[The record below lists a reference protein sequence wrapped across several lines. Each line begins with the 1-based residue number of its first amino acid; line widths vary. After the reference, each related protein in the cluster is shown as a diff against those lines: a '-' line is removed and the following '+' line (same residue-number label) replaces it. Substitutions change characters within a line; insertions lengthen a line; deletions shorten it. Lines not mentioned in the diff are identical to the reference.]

1 MVLIGY
7 LSIVYVNLIELID
20 PEYHSKLNDN
30 LYNFKQQINNIYPE
44 NENDENINEF
54 SNLFLESYKQ
64 YDESSIQ
71 DDTYF
76 NKIYFFTKKKD
87 ELFNKINK
95 TKDTKQTNELSKEDL
110 KNIHS
115 HIKKAK
121 GRKLK
126 NSKEQGFHNKFTFDN
141 IIRKIKAISMQSFF
155 NFFNNKI
162 KEVYKDS
169 EVKSLWGLKKLNQ
182 SQIKN
187 SNIEYNR
194 LFFEKSL
201 KDIFSDDITTKWKTE
216 GRDHNKKLIEKLLN
230 EENKGKKIIF
240 EKILNYKFIDIVKY
254 LRGERE
260 GLDEL
265 KGLDFDEYMWNKIK
279 KDENY
284 LIIFKNNMKNI
295 EKLIQNKKP
304 RIKKKYKNK
313 LA

>member
-1 MVLIGY
+1 MRQEQNN
-7 LSIVYVNLIELID
+7 NLIDLID
-20 PEYHSKLNDN
+20 LEYHSQLNDN

-126 NSKEQGFHNKFTFDN
+126 NSKDQGFHNKFTFDN

-182 SQIKN
+182 SQIAN

-216 GRDHNKKLIEKLLN
+216 EKDHNKKLIEKLLN
-230 EENKGKKIIF
+230 EENKEKKIIF
-240 EKILNYKFIDIVKY
+240 EKILNYKFIDVVKY

-265 KGLDFDEYMWNKIK
+265 KGLDFDEYMWKKIK
-279 KDENY
+279 WDENY
-284 LIIFKNNMKNI
+284 LKDFKYNMENI

-304 RIKKKYKNK
+304 RNRQKKNK
-313 LA
+313 SF

>member
-1 MVLIGY
+1 MINEQNNNSFIQGY
-7 LSIVYVNLIELID
+7 YSGM
-20 PEYHSKLNDN
+20 NDN
-30 LYNFKQQINNIYPE
+30 TYNFCQQANINPE
-44 NENDENINEF
+44 NDDENINEF

-141 IIRKIKAISMQSFF
+141 IIRKIKAISMKSFF

-284 LIIFKNNMKNI
+284 LIIFKNNMENI

>member
-1 MVLIGY
+1 MKQEQNN
-7 LSIVYVNLIELID
+7 NLIDLID
-20 PEYHSKLNDN
+20 LEYHSKLNDN

-126 NSKEQGFHNKFTFDN
+126 NSKDQGFHNKFTFDN

-265 KGLDFDEYMWNKIK
+265 KCLDFDEYMWNKIK

-284 LIIFKNNMKNI
+284 LIIFKNNMENI

>member
-1 MVLIGY
+1 M
-7 LSIVYVNLIELID
+7 
-20 PEYHSKLNDN
+20 
-30 LYNFKQQINNIYPE
+30 
-44 NENDENINEF
+44 
-54 SNLFLESYKQ
+54 FLESYKQ

-71 DDTYF
+71 GDTYF
-76 NKIYFFTKKKD
+76 NKIYFITKKND
-87 ELFNKINK
+87 EFFNKINK

-141 IIRKIKAISMQSFF
+141 IIRKIKAISMKSFF

-260 GLDEL
+260 GFDQL
-265 KGLDFDEYMWNKIK
+265 KGLDFDKYMWNKIK

-284 LIIFKNNMKNI
+284 LIIFKNNMENI

>member
-1 MVLIGY
+1 MKQEQNN
-7 LSIVYVNLIELID
+7 NLIDLID
-20 PEYHSKLNDN
+20 LEYHSKLNDN

-141 IIRKIKAISMQSFF
+141 IIRKIKAISMKSFF

-182 SQIKN
+182 SQ
-187 SNIEYNR
+187 
-194 LFFEKSL
+194 
-201 KDIFSDDITTKWKTE
+201 
-216 GRDHNKKLIEKLLN
+216 
-230 EENKGKKIIF
+230 
-240 EKILNYKFIDIVKY
+240 
-254 LRGERE
+254 
-260 GLDEL
+260 
-265 KGLDFDEYMWNKIK
+265 
-279 KDENY
+279 
-284 LIIFKNNMKNI
+284 
-295 EKLIQNKKP
+295 
-304 RIKKKYKNK
+304 RIKKIKSITN
-313 LA
+313 

>member
-1 MVLIGY
+1 MINEQNNNSFIQGY
-7 LSIVYVNLIELID
+7 YSGM
-20 PEYHSKLNDN
+20 NDN
-30 LYNFKQQINNIYPE
+30 TYNFCQQANINPE
-44 NENDENINEF
+44 NDDENINEF

-71 DDTYF
+71 GDTYF
-76 NKIYFFTKKKD
+76 NKIYFITKKND
-87 ELFNKINK
+87 EFFNKINK
-95 TKDTKQTNELSKEDL
+95 IKDTKQTNELSKEDL

-141 IIRKIKAISMQSFF
+141 IIRKIKAISMKSFF

-201 KDIFSDDITTKWKTE
+201 KDIFSDNITTKWKTE
-216 GRDHNKKLIEKLLN
+216 ERDHNKKLIEKLLN
-230 EENKGKKIIF
+230 EENKEKKIIF

-260 GLDEL
+260 GLDQL

-284 LIIFKNNMKNI
+284 LIIFKNNMENI

-304 RIKKKYKNK
+304 RNRQKKNK
-313 LA
+313 SF

>member
-1 MVLIGY
+1 MINEQNNN
-7 LSIVYVNLIELID
+7 SFFK
-20 PEYHSKLNDN
+20 EYYSCMNG
-30 LYNFKQQINNIYPE
+30 QQANINPE
-44 NENDENINEF
+44 NDDENINEF

-71 DDTYF
+71 GDTYI
-76 NKIYFFTKKKD
+76 NKIYFFTKKND
-87 ELFNKINK
+87 EFFNKINK
-95 TKDTKQTNELSKEDL
+95 IKDTKQTNELSKEDL

-141 IIRKIKAISMQSFF
+141 IIRKIKAISMKSFF

-284 LIIFKNNMKNI
+284 LIIFKNNMENI

>member
-1 MVLIGY
+1 MINEQNNNSFIQGY
-7 LSIVYVNLIELID
+7 YSGM
-20 PEYHSKLNDN
+20 NDN
-30 LYNFKQQINNIYPE
+30 TYNFCQQTNINPE
-44 NENDENINEF
+44 NDDENINEF

-71 DDTYF
+71 GDTYI
-76 NKIYFFTKKKD
+76 NKIYFFTKKND
-87 ELFNKINK
+87 EFFNKINK
-95 TKDTKQTNELSKEDL
+95 IKDTKQTNELSKEDL

-141 IIRKIKAISMQSFF
+141 IIRKIKAISMKSFF

-260 GLDEL
+260 GLDQL
-265 KGLDFDEYMWNKIK
+265 KGLDFDKYMWNKIK

-284 LIIFKNNMKNI
+284 LIIFKNNMENI

>member
-1 MVLIGY
+1 MINEQNNN
-7 LSIVYVNLIELID
+7 SFFK
-20 PEYHSKLNDN
+20 EYYSCMNG
-30 LYNFKQQINNIYPE
+30 QQANINPE
-44 NENDENINEF
+44 NDDENINEF

-71 DDTYF
+71 GDTYI
-76 NKIYFFTKKKD
+76 NKIYFFTKKND
-87 ELFNKINK
+87 EFFNKINK
-95 TKDTKQTNELSKEDL
+95 IKDTKQTNELSKEDL

-141 IIRKIKAISMQSFF
+141 IIRKIKAISMKSFF

-260 GLDEL
+260 GLDQL
-265 KGLDFDEYMWNKIK
+265 KGLDFDKYMWNKIK

-284 LIIFKNNMKNI
+284 LIIFKNNMENI

>member
-1 MVLIGY
+1 MRQEQNN
-7 LSIVYVNLIELID
+7 NLIDLID
-20 PEYHSKLNDN
+20 LEYHSKLNDN

-141 IIRKIKAISMQSFF
+141 IIRKIKAISMKSFF

-260 GLDEL
+260 GLDQL
-265 KGLDFDEYMWNKIK
+265 KGLDFDKYMWNKIK

-284 LIIFKNNMKNI
+284 LIIFKNNMENI

>member
-1 MVLIGY
+1 MRQEQNN
-7 LSIVYVNLIELID
+7 NLIDLID
-20 PEYHSKLNDN
+20 LEYHSKLNDN

-126 NSKEQGFHNKFTFDN
+126 NSKDQGFHNKFTFDN

-230 EENKGKKIIF
+230 EENKEKKIIF

-260 GLDEL
+260 GLDQL
-265 KGLDFDEYMWNKIK
+265 KGLDFDKYMWNKIK

-284 LIIFKNNMKNI
+284 LIIFKNNMENI

>member
-1 MVLIGY
+1 MINEQNINSFFQGY
-7 LSIVYVNLIELID
+7 YSGM
-20 PEYHSKLNDN
+20 NDN
-30 LYNFKQQINNIYPE
+30 TYNFCQQANINPE
-44 NENDENINEF
+44 NDDENINEF

-71 DDTYF
+71 GDTYI
-76 NKIYFFTKKKD
+76 NKIYFFTKKND
-87 ELFNKINK
+87 EFFNKINK
-95 TKDTKQTNELSKEDL
+95 IKDTKQTNELSKEDL

-141 IIRKIKAISMQSFF
+141 IIRKIKAISMKSFF

-260 GLDEL
+260 GLDQL
-265 KGLDFDEYMWNKIK
+265 KGLDFDKYMWNKIK

-284 LIIFKNNMKNI
+284 LIIFKNNMENI

>member
-1 MVLIGY
+1 MINEQNNN
-7 LSIVYVNLIELID
+7 SFFK
-20 PEYHSKLNDN
+20 EYYSGMNDN
-30 LYNFKQQINNIYPE
+30 TYNFCQQANINPE
-44 NENDENINEF
+44 NDDENINEF

-71 DDTYF
+71 GDTYI
-76 NKIYFFTKKKD
+76 NKIYFFTKKND
-87 ELFNKINK
+87 EFFNKINK
-95 TKDTKQTNELSKEDL
+95 IKDTKQTNELSKEDL

-201 KDIFSDDITTKWKTE
+201 KDIFSDDITTKWTTE

-230 EENKGKKIIF
+230 EENKEKKIIF

-265 KGLDFDEYMWNKIK
+265 KCLDFDEYMWNKIK

-284 LIIFKNNMKNI
+284 LIIFKNNMENI

-304 RIKKKYKNK
+304 RNRQKKNK
-313 LA
+313 SF

>member
-1 MVLIGY
+1 MINEQNIN
-7 LSIVYVNLIELID
+7 SFFK
-20 PEYHSKLNDN
+20 EYYSCMNG
-30 LYNFKQQINNIYPE
+30 QQANINPE
-44 NENDENINEF
+44 NDDENINEF

-71 DDTYF
+71 GDTYI
-76 NKIYFFTKKKD
+76 NKIYFFTKKND
-87 ELFNKINK
+87 EFFNKINK
-95 TKDTKQTNELSKEDL
+95 IKDTKQTNELSKEDL

-141 IIRKIKAISMQSFF
+141 IIRKIKAISMKSFF

-284 LIIFKNNMKNI
+284 LIIFKNNMENI

>member
-1 MVLIGY
+1 MINEQNIN
-7 LSIVYVNLIELID
+7 SFFK
-20 PEYHSKLNDN
+20 EYYSCINDN
-30 LYNFKQQINNIYPE
+30 TYNFCQQANINPE
-44 NENDENINEF
+44 NDDENINEF

-71 DDTYF
+71 GDTYI
-76 NKIYFFTKKKD
+76 NKIYFFTKKND
-87 ELFNKINK
+87 EFFNKINK
-95 TKDTKQTNELSKEDL
+95 IKDTKQTNELSKEDL
-110 KNIHS
+110 KNIYLF
-115 HIKKAK
+115 IKKAK

-141 IIRKIKAISMQSFF
+141 IIRKIKAISMKSFF

-254 LRGERE
+254 LRGEIE
-260 GLDEL
+260 GLDQL
-265 KGLDFDEYMWNKIK
+265 KGLDFDKYMWNKIK

-284 LIIFKNNMKNI
+284 LIIFKNNMENI

-304 RIKKKYKNK
+304 RNRQKKINHFK
-313 LA
+313 LV

>member
-1 MVLIGY
+1 MKQEQNN
-7 LSIVYVNLIELID
+7 NLIDLID
-20 PEYHSKLNDN
+20 LEYHSKLNDN

-76 NKIYFFTKKKD
+76 NKIYFLTKKKD
-87 ELFNKINK
+87 EFFNKINK
-95 TKDTKQTNELSKEDL
+95 IKDTKQTNELSKEDL

-230 EENKGKKIIF
+230 EENKEKKMIF

-265 KGLDFDEYMWNKIK
+265 KGLDFDEYMWKKIK
-279 KDENY
+279 RDENY
-284 LIIFKNNMKNI
+284 LKNFKYNMENI
-295 EKLIQNKKP
+295 EKLIQNKKQGN
-304 RIKKKYKNK
+304 RKKKINYFNLRK
-313 LA
+313 LY

>member
-1 MVLIGY
+1 M
-7 LSIVYVNLIELID
+7 
-20 PEYHSKLNDN
+20 NDN
-30 LYNFKQQINNIYPE
+30 TYNFCQQINIYPE
-44 NENDENINEF
+44 NDDENINEF
-54 SNLFLESYKQ
+54 SNSFLESYKQ

-71 DDTYF
+71 GDTYF

-95 TKDTKQTNELSKEDL
+95 IKDTKQTNELSKEDL
-110 KNIHS
+110 KNIYLF
-115 HIKKAK
+115 IKKAK

-216 GRDHNKKLIEKLLN
+216 GRDHNKKLIKKLLN

-260 GLDEL
+260 GLDQL
-265 KGLDFDEYMWNKIK
+265 KGLDFDEYMWKKIK
-279 KDENY
+279 RDENY
-284 LIIFKNNMKNI
+284 LKDFKYNMENI

-304 RIKKKYKNK
+304 RNRQKKNK
-313 LA
+313 SF

>member
-1 MVLIGY
+1 MINEQNNNSFFQGY
-7 LSIVYVNLIELID
+7 FSGM
-20 PEYHSKLNDN
+20 NDN
-30 LYNFKQQINNIYPE
+30 TYNFCQQTNINPE
-44 NENDENINEF
+44 NDDENINEF

-71 DDTYF
+71 GDTYI
-76 NKIYFFTKKKD
+76 NKIYFFTKKND
-87 ELFNKINK
+87 EFFNKINK
-95 TKDTKQTNELSKEDL
+95 IKDTKQTNELSKEDL

-284 LIIFKNNMKNI
+284 LIIFKNNMENI

>member
-1 MVLIGY
+1 MINEQNIN
-7 LSIVYVNLIELID
+7 SFFQ
-20 PEYHSKLNDN
+20 EYYSCMNDN
-30 LYNFKQQINNIYPE
+30 TYNFCQQANINPE
-44 NENDENINEF
+44 NDDENINEF

-71 DDTYF
+71 GDTYI
-76 NKIYFFTKKKD
+76 NKIYFLTKKKD
-87 ELFNKINK
+87 EFFNKINK
-95 TKDTKQTNELSKEDL
+95 IKDTKQTNELSKEDL
-110 KNIHS
+110 KNIYLF
-115 HIKKAK
+115 IKKAK

-260 GLDEL
+260 GLDQL
-265 KGLDFDEYMWNKIK
+265 KGLDFDKYMWNKIK

-284 LIIFKNNMKNI
+284 LIIFKNNMENI

>member
-1 MVLIGY
+1 MKQEQNN
-7 LSIVYVNLIELID
+7 NLIDLID
-20 PEYHSKLNDN
+20 LEYHSKLNDN

-71 DDTYF
+71 GDTYF
-76 NKIYFFTKKKD
+76 NKIYFLTKKKD
-87 ELFNKINK
+87 EFFNKINK
-95 TKDTKQTNELSKEDL
+95 IKDTKQTNELSKEDL
-110 KNIHS
+110 KNIYLF
-115 HIKKAK
+115 IKKAK

-260 GLDEL
+260 GLDQL
-265 KGLDFDEYMWNKIK
+265 KGLDFDKYMWNKIK

-284 LIIFKNNMKNI
+284 LIIFKNNMENI

>member
-1 MVLIGY
+1 MKQEQNN
-7 LSIVYVNLIELID
+7 NLIDL
-20 PEYHSKLNDN
+20 EYHSKLNDN

-141 IIRKIKAISMQSFF
+141 IIRKIKAISMKSFF

-260 GLDEL
+260 GLDQL
-265 KGLDFDEYMWNKIK
+265 KGLDFDKYMWNKIK

-284 LIIFKNNMKNI
+284 LIIFKNNMENI

>member
-1 MVLIGY
+1 MKQEQNN
-7 LSIVYVNLIELID
+7 NLIDLID
-20 PEYHSKLNDN
+20 LEYHSKLNDN

-260 GLDEL
+260 GLDQL

-284 LIIFKNNMKNI
+284 LIIFKNNMENI

>member
-1 MVLIGY
+1 MKQEENN
-7 LSIVYVNLIELID
+7 NLIDLID
-20 PEYHSKLNDN
+20 LEYHSKLNDN

-71 DDTYF
+71 GDTYI
-76 NKIYFFTKKKD
+76 NKIYFFTKKND
-87 ELFNKINK
+87 EFFNKINK
-95 TKDTKQTNELSKEDL
+95 IKDTKQTNELSKEDL

-126 NSKEQGFHNKFTFDN
+126 NSKDQGFHNKFSFDN

-162 KEVYKDS
+162 KEIYKDS

-182 SQIKN
+182 SQIAN

-201 KDIFSDDITTKWKTE
+201 KDIFSDNITTKWKTE
-216 GRDHNKKLIEKLLN
+216 ERDHNKKLIEKLSN
-230 EENKGKKIIF
+230 EENKEKKIIF

-265 KGLDFDEYMWNKIK
+265 KGLDFDEYMWKKIK
-279 KDENY
+279 RDENY
-284 LIIFKNNMKNI
+284 LKDFKYNMENI

-304 RIKKKYKNK
+304 RNRQKKINHFK
-313 LA
+313 LV

>member
-1 MVLIGY
+1 MINEQNNNSFFQGY
-7 LSIVYVNLIELID
+7 FSGM
-20 PEYHSKLNDN
+20 NDN
-30 LYNFKQQINNIYPE
+30 TYNFCQQANINPE
-44 NENDENINEF
+44 NDDENINEF

-71 DDTYF
+71 GDTYI
-76 NKIYFFTKKKD
+76 NKIYFFTKKND
-87 ELFNKINK
+87 EFFNKINK
-95 TKDTKQTNELSKEDL
+95 IKDTKQTNELSKEDL

-141 IIRKIKAISMQSFF
+141 IIRKIKAISMKSFF

-260 GLDEL
+260 GLDQL
-265 KGLDFDEYMWNKIK
+265 KGLDFDKYMWNKIK

-284 LIIFKNNMKNI
+284 LIIFKNNMENI

>member
-1 MVLIGY
+1 MKQEQNN
-7 LSIVYVNLIELID
+7 NLIDLID
-20 PEYHSKLNDN
+20 LEYHSKLNDN

-126 NSKEQGFHNKFTFDN
+126 NSKDQGFHNKFTFDN

-260 GLDEL
+260 GLDQL
-265 KGLDFDEYMWNKIK
+265 KGLDFDKYMWNKIK

-284 LIIFKNNMKNI
+284 LIIFKNNMENI

>member
-1 MVLIGY
+1 MINEQNNNSFFQGY
-7 LSIVYVNLIELID
+7 FSGM
-20 PEYHSKLNDN
+20 NDN
-30 LYNFKQQINNIYPE
+30 TYNFCQQANINPE
-44 NENDENINEF
+44 NDDENINEF

-71 DDTYF
+71 GDTYI
-76 NKIYFFTKKKD
+76 NKIYFFTKKND
-87 ELFNKINK
+87 EFFNKINK
-95 TKDTKQTNELSKEDL
+95 IKDTKQTNELSKEDL

-141 IIRKIKAISMQSFF
+141 IIRKIKAISMKSFF

-260 GLDEL
+260 GLDQL
-265 KGLDFDEYMWNKIK
+265 KGLDFDKYMWNKIK

>member
-1 MVLIGY
+1 M
-7 LSIVYVNLIELID
+7 
-20 PEYHSKLNDN
+20 NDN
-30 LYNFKQQINNIYPE
+30 TYNFCQQANINPE
-44 NENDENINEF
+44 NDDENINEF
-54 SNLFLESYKQ
+54 SNSFIESYKQ

-71 DDTYF
+71 GDTYF
-76 NKIYFFTKKKD
+76 NKIYFITKKND
-87 ELFNKINK
+87 EFFNKINK
-95 TKDTKQTNELSKEDL
+95 IKDTKQTNELSKEDL

-126 NSKEQGFHNKFTFDN
+126 NSKDQGFHNKFTFDN

-201 KDIFSDDITTKWKTE
+201 KDIFSDNITTKWKTE
-216 GRDHNKKLIEKLLN
+216 ERDHNKKLIEKLLN

-265 KGLDFDEYMWNKIK
+265 KGLDFDEYMWKKIK
-279 KDENY
+279 RDENY
-284 LIIFKNNMKNI
+284 LKDFKYNMENI

>member
-1 MVLIGY
+1 MKQEQNN
-7 LSIVYVNLIELID
+7 NLIDLID
-20 PEYHSKLNDN
+20 LEYHSKLNDN

-126 NSKEQGFHNKFTFDN
+126 NSN
-141 IIRKIKAISMQSFF
+141 
-155 NFFNNKI
+155 NNKI

-230 EENKGKKIIF
+230 EENKGKK
-240 EKILNYKFIDIVKY
+240 
-254 LRGERE
+254 
-260 GLDEL
+260 
-265 KGLDFDEYMWNKIK
+265 K
-279 KDENY
+279 K
-284 LIIFKNNMKNI
+284 
-295 EKLIQNKKP
+295 
-304 RIKKKYKNK
+304 
-313 LA
+313 

>member
-1 MVLIGY
+1 MINEQNNN
-7 LSIVYVNLIELID
+7 SFFK
-20 PEYHSKLNDN
+20 EYYSCMNG
-30 LYNFKQQINNIYPE
+30 QQANINPE
-44 NENDENINEF
+44 NDDENINEF

-71 DDTYF
+71 GDTYI
-76 NKIYFFTKKKD
+76 NKIYFFTKKND
-87 ELFNKINK
+87 EFFNKINK
-95 TKDTKQTNELSKEDL
+95 IKDTKQTNELSKEDL

-260 GLDEL
+260 GLDQL
-265 KGLDFDEYMWNKIK
+265 KGLDFDKYMWNKIK

-284 LIIFKNNMKNI
+284 LIIFKNNMENI